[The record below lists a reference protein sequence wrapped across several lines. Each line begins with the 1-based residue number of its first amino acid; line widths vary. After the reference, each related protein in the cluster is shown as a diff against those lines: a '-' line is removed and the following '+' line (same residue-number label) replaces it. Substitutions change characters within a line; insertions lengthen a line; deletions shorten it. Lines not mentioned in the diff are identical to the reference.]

1 MGRLTH
7 LSLFSGIGGLDLAAE
22 AAGFVTIGQC
32 EQADFPTKILEKHW
46 PDVPRWRDIRELTRE
61 SFYEKTGRRT
71 VDLISGGFPCQP
83 VSVAGKRRGRDDDRF
98 LWPEML
104 RVVQELRPAWVCGE
118 NVAGIV
124 SMALDDCIADLEN
137 SGYAVEVLLLPA
149 CAVDAPHR
157 RDRIAIMAYHNGKRC
172 GEGRER
178 GGVDGVQGTRAND
191 AKPTAECRSDVPR
204 PDSYDSGQRQRDSAA
219 VMGDAQHDGLPP
231 AALQGIA
238 YEAGQLNQKRPN
250 QTRELEGTGRPR
262 NDEAMAYSQSEQN
275 RRIQQSGLQP
285 DAGASGYV
293 PDAYDGSGAVRRERE
308 LSPITEIGGQRGD
321 YPGGKTEYGVG
332 ERRTAQPGLG
342 RSPDGLSGWM
352 DSVRAGW
359 RDGSWENGIPRIA
372 KGVPNRVSRLK
383 ALGNAVVPAQFY
395 PIFRA
400 IADSYERTD

>member
-32 EQADFPTKILEKHW
+32 EQADFPTRVLEKHW
-46 PDVPRWRDIRELTRE
+46 PDVPRWRDIWELTRE

-149 CAVDAPHR
+149 CAVEAPHQR
-157 RDRIAIMAYHNGKRC
+157 MRCAILGYAQHNGL
-172 GEGRER
+172 
-178 GGVDGVQGTRAND
+178 
-191 AKPTAECRSDVPR
+191 
-204 PDSYDSGQRQRDSAA
+204 SAA
-219 VMGDAQHDGLPP
+219 EVAGSVAQASGDKP
-231 AALQGIA
+231 
-238 YEAGQLNQKRPN
+238 
-250 QTRELEGTGRPR
+250 EGTDKAVEPSGTGLGGCHEDVAYADSVGSDARRPECQIR
-262 NDEAMAYSQSEQN
+262 RGEHETFVGGGNVAYAQSEQN
-275 RRIQQSGLQP
+275 RRIQQPGLQA
-285 DAGASGYV
+285 DAGTGRESLRDV
-293 PDAYDGSGAVRRERE
+293 PDPHDGSGAVRRERE
-308 LSPITEIGGQRGD
+308 LSPIAGIGGQRGD
-321 YPGGKTEYGVG
+321 YPGGKPEHGGG
-332 ERRTAQPGLG
+332 EWRTAQPGLG
-342 RSPDGLSGWM
+342 GSSDGLSRWLDG
-352 DSVRAGW
+352 VRAGW
-359 RDGSWENGIPRIA
+359 RDGSWEVGIPRIA
-372 KGVPNRVSRLK
+372 KGVPDRASRLK

-400 IADSYERTD
+400 IADTYERTDTHEQGKDP

>member
-83 VSVAGKRRGRDDDRF
+83 VSVAGKRRGRNDDRF

-157 RDRIAIMAYHNGKRC
+157 RMRCAILGY
-172 GEGRER
+172 
-178 GGVDGVQGTRAND
+178 
-191 AKPTAECRSDVPR
+191 AE
-204 PDSYDSGQRQRDSAA
+204 
-219 VMGDAQHDGLPP
+219 HDGLPAP
-231 AALQGIA
+231 EIA
-238 YEAGQLNQKRPN
+238 GSIAKASGDKPKGEDKAVEPS
-250 QTRELEGTGRPR
+250 GTGIGGCHEDVAYPDSVGSDARRPAFQIR
-262 NDEAMAYSQSEQN
+262 RRERETFFGGGNVAYPQSEQN
-275 RRIQQSGLQP
+275 RRIQPTGFQP
-285 DAGASGYV
+285 DIGTGRDV
-293 PDAYDGSGAVRRERE
+293 PDAHNGSGTVRRERE
-308 LSPITEIGGQRGD
+308 LPPTEGIGGQRGD
-321 YPGGKTEYGVG
+321 FPRGKPEHGGG

-342 RSPDGLSGWM
+342 GSPDGLSGWM
-352 DSVRAGW
+352 DGVRAGW
-359 RDGSWENGIPRIA
+359 RDGSWEAGIPRIA
-372 KGVPNRVSRLK
+372 KGVPDRVSRLK

-400 IADSYERTD
+400 IADSYERMD